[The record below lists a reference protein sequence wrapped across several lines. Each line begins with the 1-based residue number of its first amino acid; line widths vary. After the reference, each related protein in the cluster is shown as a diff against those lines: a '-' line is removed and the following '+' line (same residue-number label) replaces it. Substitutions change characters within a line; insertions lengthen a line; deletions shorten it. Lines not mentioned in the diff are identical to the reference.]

1 MESLEPIVAGSPAPD
16 FILHDQ
22 ENQEVRLSNLN
33 GKKVLLSFHPLAWTG
48 VCAEQMNSLEAN
60 FERFSAS
67 NAVAFGISI
76 DSVPCKKAWAK
87 SLAIDKTRLL
97 ADFWPHG
104 QVAQAYGLF
113 REISGFAYRANVWI
127 DESGNA
133 IWVKTYPLS
142 QLPDID
148 EVLAVVQREA

>member
-1 MESLEPIVAGSPAPD
+1 MESLNPIVIGSRAPD

-22 ENQEVRLSNLN
+22 DDQEVRLSNLK

-48 VCAEQMNSLEAN
+48 VCADQMKSLEAN
-60 FERFSAS
+60 FERFSGS

-87 SLAIDKTRLL
+87 SLAISKTQFL

-104 QVAQAYGLF
+104 EVAQAYGLF
-113 REISGFAYRANVWI
+113 REISGFSYRANVWI
-127 DESGNA
+127 DETGNVL
-133 IWVKTYPLS
+133 WVKTYPLS
-142 QLPDID
+142 QLPDIE
-148 EVLAVVQREA
+148 EVLAVVQ